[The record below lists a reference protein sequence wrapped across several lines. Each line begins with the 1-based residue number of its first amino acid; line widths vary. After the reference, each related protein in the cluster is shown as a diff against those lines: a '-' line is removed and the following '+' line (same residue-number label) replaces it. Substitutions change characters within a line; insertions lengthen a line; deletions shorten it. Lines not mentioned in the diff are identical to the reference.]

1 MRIGQVTQTIYVF
14 LFAVIHQSDILGTVL
29 LTGAQVLLELPTN
42 GNVLGGLVAG
52 TWLTKWGGRNPTGH
66 GSAANTQRSF
76 IYPDAGV

>member
-52 TWLTKWGGRNPTGH
+52 TW
-66 GSAANTQRSF
+66 
-76 IYPDAGV
+76 